1 MSIPTLKLKIVTPE
15 RLVLEEAVASV
26 TLPTTE
32 GQITVLPG
40 HVPLI
45 SNLGPGE
52 ILAKGNVTTGHDDV
66 PMAVSGGFI
75 EVKQTKDGSEIIILA
90 DHAEH
95 VSEIDVERAKARA
108 AELMAMKNASDVDFV
123 HFESELERSL
133 NRVKISDKWRGKKY
147 RKMPFKI

>member
-1 MSIPTLKLKIVTPE
+1 
-15 RLVLEEAVASV
+15 
-26 TLPTTE
+26 LPTTE

-52 ILAKGNVTTGHDDV
+52 ILAKGNVETGHDDV
-66 PMAVSGGFI
+66 PMAVSGGFV